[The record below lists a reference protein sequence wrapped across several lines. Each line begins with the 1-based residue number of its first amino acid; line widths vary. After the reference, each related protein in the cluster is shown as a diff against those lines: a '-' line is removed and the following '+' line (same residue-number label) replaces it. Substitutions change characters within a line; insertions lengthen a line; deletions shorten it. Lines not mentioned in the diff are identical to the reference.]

1 MLTAKNISKSYGD
14 LQVLTDVSLEVKKS
28 EIIAIIGK
36 SGSGKTT
43 LLHILGTL
51 DKANTGEIHLN
62 GQKVNDLSLKEL
74 AKLRN
79 EKLGFIFQFH
89 HLLAEFT
96 ALENVIIPSLI
107 GKKNQKKAR
116 QKAIELLEYLGL
128 GERLDHKPNQ
138 MSGGEQQRVAIARAL
153 INNPLLVLADEPTGN
168 LDDTISEEL
177 FELIFQLRKDFG
189 QTFIIVTH
197 SKDLASK
204 CDRILTLSQG
214 RLVS

>member
-107 GKKNQKKAR
+107 GPW
-116 QKAIELLEYLGL
+116 LG
-128 GERLDHKPNQ
+128 RT
-138 MSGGEQQRVAIARAL
+138 SR
-153 INNPLLVLADEPTGN
+153 
-168 LDDTISEEL
+168 S
-177 FELIFQLRKDFG
+177 
-189 QTFIIVTH
+189 
-197 SKDLASK
+197 
-204 CDRILTLSQG
+204 
-214 RLVS
+214 